1 MRKRKINQLTE
12 LHLHSFHTSTPR
24 DLLQDSTEAQQED
37 CLHLVGDLLGSEDQD
52 HQDADHG
59 QDHPHLTSEEEAFHL
74 SAGED
79 DHSQDHQEGGGL
91 L

>member
-1 MRKRKINQLTE
+1 M
-12 LHLHSFHTSTPR
+12 
-24 DLLQDSTEAQQED
+24 
-37 CLHLVGDLLGSEDQD
+37 VGDHLGSEDQD

-59 QDHPHLTSEEEAFHL
+59 PDHLHLTSEEEACHL